1 MNVAVFADDQ
11 SFQELISL
19 SGQIN
24 WFRAD
29 DFDSGIQN
37 TNADLFF
44 NLKDDACFEDYSG
57 SSLPIF
63 INSVAESLKEQNHPL
78 NVVRINGW
86 HGFLKRVSWEIAG
99 NLSETHQ
106 LLLQKLNIKSCLL
119 PDQSG
124 FVTARTIAMI
134 VNEAYFAREQQVSA
148 ENEID
153 IAMKLGT
160 NYPKGPFEWM
170 NEIGKKNIFNL
181 LVKLSMT
188 DKRYQPSKLLEKE
201 ATIK

>member
-19 SGQIN
+19 SDQIN
-24 WFRAD
+24 WFSVD
-29 DFDSGIQN
+29 DLNSGIQN

-44 NLKDDACFEDYSG
+44 NLKDDACFEDYSK

-63 INSVAESLKEQNHPL
+63 INSVSETLKEQNHSL

-86 HGFLKRVSWEIAG
+86 HGFLKRTSWEIAG
-99 NLSETHQ
+99 DLSETHQ
-106 LLLQKLNIKSCLL
+106 LLLEKLNIKSCIL
-119 PDQSG
+119 PDEPG
-124 FVTARTIAMI
+124 FVTARIIAMI
-134 VNEAYFAREQQVSA
+134 VNEAYFAKEQQVST
-148 ENEID
+148 ESEID

-160 NYPKGPFEWM
+160 NYPKGPFDWM

-181 LVKLSMT
+181 LVKLNKT
-188 DKRYQPSKLLEKE
+188 DQRYLPSKLLAKE
-201 ATIK
+201 ATIQ